1 MDDLLKL
8 ISDLIIKNEAQSKK
22 IEQLSNRVTQIA
34 FVSAENS
41 KLHKSM
47 LQMNTDDLNNKCIS
61 LEKDI
66 TDIKAKLHLL
76 PNK

>member
-8 ISDLIIKNEAQSKK
+8 ISDLIIKNETQSKK
-22 IEQLSNRVTQIA
+22 IEELSNRVTQIA
-34 FVSAENS
+34 FVSAKNS

-47 LQMNTDDLNNKCIS
+47 LQMKTDDLNNKCIS

-66 TDIKAKLHLL
+66 TNIKAKLNLL
-76 PNK
+76 ANK